1 LAFRVCDVDACW
13 GRVHHGVVPI
23 ELDQNKETAALGMPE
38 TRCLVPRY
46 PRLDFKA
53 SSDPPFKLSQFD
65 ILDFQVVRPTRTGSG
80 EISGV

>member
-1 LAFRVCDVDACW
+1 
-13 GRVHHGVVPI
+13 
-23 ELDQNKETAALGMPE
+23 MPE

-65 ILDFQVVRPTRTGSG
+65 ILDFQVVRPTRTGSD